1 MLRSRLIP
9 LSLATVLAFG
19 VGSLGTA
26 FAAQSD
32 LATGTMTAQASS
44 GSSASAEQVAP
55 KAPAKSHAKKS
66 SKKSSTSAHKSSKH
80 SKSAHAAK
88 QPAESTGQ
96 KM

>member
-44 GSSASAEQVAP
+44 ASAEQVAP

-80 SKSAHAAK
+80 SKTSHAAK